1 MKKILLGLIV
11 LLCHW
16 IAFADNT
23 EEEKVRLLLSER
35 GEASV
40 LIEAERED
48 LYLLTRIVSLDG
60 KSGDG
65 YVAYVNKKQFDELC
79 RTGFKYTLLENNSP
93 KAASMASDISQMASW
108 NKYPT
113 YEVYV
118 QMMRNFAS
126 SYPDLCCLDTICLS
140 ENGRLILSLKI
151 TALSEQYTAK
161 PKFFYSS
168 SIHGDELTGMIMLL
182 RLADSLLSS
191 YNTNSQIQNLL
202 SSVELY
208 ICPLANCDGAYA
220 GGNNSVS
227 NATRYNANYVDL
239 NRNFPDPVYGSHA
252 DGEQYQA
259 ETIGF
264 MTYAERK
271 RFDLAAN
278 LHGGAEVCN
287 YPWDCWTSSQRTH
300 PDKAWF
306 ETICSRFVSMVK
318 QNAPSSYFTDVATN
332 GIVAGGNWYTVF
344 GGRQDYH
351 NYFLKCRE
359 ITIEVS
365 STKTPSSSSLP
376 LYWNYLGKGLTQF
389 VFDATRGICGTITDQ
404 DDLSPIDSVRVI
416 VEGIDRDDM
425 SVFSKQEGDY
435 FRGLEQGNYTL
446 VFSKEGYQDK
456 RVSVGVLS
464 DSLLVMNVSL
474 SKNAVSLSEQEPTNR
489 LTICPNP
496 CKDNLRFES
505 DFEGDYEIVSI
516 GGIVL
521 KKGSFASG
529 ESTINLADLPAGAYL
544 FKYSNKDCSLGI
556 CSTTIIKQ

>member
-1 MKKILLGLIV
+1 MKRILLWLIV
-11 LLCHW
+11 FLCPS

-23 EEEKVRLLLSER
+23 EEEKVRSLLSER

-48 LYLLTRIVSLDG
+48 LYLLTRIVSIDT
-60 KSGDG
+60 KTDSG

-79 RTGFKYTLLENNSP
+79 QTGFRYTLLKNNSP
-93 KAASMASDISQMASW
+93 KAANMASDISQMASW

-113 YEVYV
+113 YQVYT

-126 SYPDLCCLDTICLS
+126 AYPDLCCIDTIGLT

-151 TALSEQYTAK
+151 TASSSQYTAK

-168 SIHGDELTGMIMLL
+168 TIHGDELTGMIMLL

-191 YNTNSQIQNLL
+191 YNDNPQIQSLL

-208 ICPLANCDGAYA
+208 ICPLANCDGTYA

-227 NATRYNANYVDL
+227 YATRYNANYVDL
-239 NRNFPDPVYGSHA
+239 NRNFPDPVYGSHS

-264 MTYAERK
+264 MNYAKQK

-287 YPWDCWTSSQRTH
+287 YPWDCQTSSQRTH

-306 ETICSRFVSMVK
+306 ERICSRFVNRVK
-318 QNAPSSYFTDVATN
+318 QNAPSSYFTDVEAN
-332 GIVAGGNWYTVF
+332 GVVNGGDWYTVY

-376 LYWNYLGKGLTQF
+376 LYWNYLGKGLTEF

-404 DDLSPIDSVRVI
+404 EDLLPLDSVRVI

-456 RVSVGVLS
+456 RIPVEILE

-474 SKNAVSLSEQEPTNR
+474 SRNNSALSEKEQTEQLL
-489 LTICPNP
+489 LTPNP
-496 CKDNLRFES
+496 CKDVSRFEV
-505 DFEGDYEIVSI
+505 DFWGRYEIVSL
-516 GGIVL
+516 GGIVM
-521 KKGSFASG
+521 KEGSFASG
-529 ESTINLADLPAGAYL
+529 ANTINLSDLPTGAYV
-544 FKYSNKDCSLGI
+544 FRYSKGDCSFGLRSI
-556 CSTTIIKQ
+556 SIIKQ